1 MARDLVAAGAEIPCL
16 LGTSAET
23 AARAREDLRPHGIKP
38 QPYVDLDTM
47 LETESL
53 DALAILSPSRTHET
67 YLEAAARAS
76 LHALCEKP
84 FVWGVD
90 DLVEHTRTCVGAF
103 RERGL
108 LLVENCQWPYS
119 LDAFRAL
126 HPDWSGPATRFSM
139 HLSPAS
145 SGEEMLGDC
154 LPHPLSLLQAL
165 APAPEAQLDNIQYE
179 RVGTDGHLRVQF
191 DYRAGAQTIAT
202 SIELETTQ
210 EAPRRAGYAIDGLE
224 AERRVELPSYAL
236 QLSDGERQVALPDPL
251 TGLVRDFV
259 AELAALDRGEK
270 PNDPAPIEQ
279 RMALMAPLVAAYRA
293 QVDGRGV

>member
-1 MARDLVAAGAEIPCL
+1 L
-16 LGTSAET
+16 
-23 AARAREDLRPHGIKP
+23 HGIAP
-38 QPYVDLDTM
+38 EPYVNLNAM
-47 LETESL
+47 LEAESL

-67 YLEAAARAS
+67 YLEASARAG

-84 FVWGVD
+84 FVWGGD
-90 DLVEHTRTCVGAF
+90 DLVARTRACVSAF

-119 LDAFRAL
+119 MDAFRAL
-126 HPDWSGPATRFSM
+126 HPDWSGPASRFSM
-139 HLSPAS
+139 HLAPAS

-165 APAPEAQLDNIQYE
+165 AQAPDARVENIQYE
-179 RVGTDGHLRVQF
+179 RVDSDASQLRVQF
-191 DYRAGAQTIAT
+191 DYRAGAQTIAA

-224 AERRVELPSYAL
+224 AERLVELPSYAL
-236 QLSDGERQVALPDPL
+236 QLSAGKRQVALPDPL

-270 PNDPAPIEQ
+270 PSDPAPIEQ
-279 RMALMAPLVAAYRA
+279 RMALMAALVAAYRA
-293 QVDGRGV
+293 QVDGGGV